1 MPQSDWAGRAAEAL
15 RRIRER
21 RPLVH
26 QITNLVVMNP
36 TANATLAV
44 GASPVMAHA
53 HPEVADMVGLAGA
66 LVLNPG
72 TLEPYW
78 VESMLLAGRRANE
91 LGVPVILD
99 PVGAGAT
106 PYRTETNLML
116 LSELAIAVLR
126 GNAGEIGALT
136 GAGGVVRGVD
146 SVEGVTDPL
155 QVAAAGA
162 LRWNTTVAITGP
174 RDVLSDGTRA
184 VGVDNGHPLLSMVT
198 GTGCM
203 ATAMIGAFAAVE
215 EDRLVAAASAL
226 SVYGLAAERAA
237 ETAQGPGTF
246 QAALFD
252 SLYNLTA
259 EDVEAGVRTV
269 WLSLD

>member
-1 MPQSDWAGRAAEAL
+1 MPQTEWSGRAAEAL

-36 TANATLAV
+36 SANTTLAV

-53 HPEVADMVGLAGA
+53 HQEVADMVGLAGA
-66 LVLNPG
+66 LVLNTG
-72 TLEPYW
+72 TLEPDW
-78 VESMLLAGRRANE
+78 IESMLQAGRRANE
-91 LGVPVILD
+91 LGIPVILD

-106 PYRTETNLML
+106 SYRTETDLML
-116 LSELAIAVLR
+116 LSELTIAALR

-136 GAGGVVRGVD
+136 GAGGAVRGVD
-146 SVEGVTDPL
+146 SVEGVADPL
-155 QVAAAGA
+155 RVAAEGA
-162 LRWNTTVAITGP
+162 RRWSTAVAITGA

-184 VGVDNGHPLLSMVT
+184 LAVDNGHPYLTVVT
-198 GTGCM
+198 GTGCS

-215 EDRLVAAASAL
+215 DDHLVAAASAL
-226 SVYGLAAERAA
+226 AVFGLAAEQAA
-237 ETAQGPGTF
+237 EKSRGPGTF

-252 SLYNLTA
+252 ALYHLTP
-259 EDVEAGVRTV
+259 EEVEAGVRIV
-269 WLSLD
+269 SLPLD